1 MEHRSNYDEM
11 LFLTLPMAFVW
22 VQKYDF
28 MTTAA
33 HTELYFKY
41 EVKYSKINLQLP
53 SFRNII
59 KC

>member
-41 EVKYSKINLQLP
+41 EVK
-53 SFRNII
+53 
-59 KC
+59 